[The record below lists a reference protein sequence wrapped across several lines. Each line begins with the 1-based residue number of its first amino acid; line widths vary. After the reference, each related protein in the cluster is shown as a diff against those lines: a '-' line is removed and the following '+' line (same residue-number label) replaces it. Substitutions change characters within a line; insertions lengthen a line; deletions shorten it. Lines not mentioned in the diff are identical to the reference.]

1 MKRIAFLGCENSHS
15 ATFLNFIKND
25 DKFSD
30 IEVVGVYS
38 HDRTAA
44 DNLGAKYG
52 VPVLDDYAD
61 AVGKVDGIVITARH
75 GDNHLKYARPYMQ
88 NGMVIFMDKPI
99 TVSEGDALEFAR
111 LCLENGVKVSGG
123 SSLRFDAWVKE
134 LKNDAAEK
142 VGGETLGGFV
152 RCPMSYNNPNGG
164 FFFYSQ
170 HLVEIVGEIFGRYP
184 KSVKS
189 YRNGKTLNVVF
200 RYENYD
206 VTGLFVDESYNS
218 YYAMR
223 AVENDVKGASFK
235 VVGSSPCFR
244 EEFDEFFDVL
254 MGAEQPS
261 NFEDFISPVFVM
273 NAIYRSIESG
283 NEESVREFT
292 L

>member
-25 DKFSD
+25 EKFAD
-30 IEVVGVYS
+30 VEVVGVYS

-61 AVGKVDGIVITARH
+61 AVGKVDGVVITARH
-75 GDNHLKYARPYMQ
+75 GDNHLKYACPYMQ
-88 NGMVIFMDKPI
+88 KGMTIFMDKPI
-99 TVSEGDALEFAR
+99 TVSEEDALEFAH
-111 LCLENGVKVSGG
+111 LAMQNGVKVTGG
-123 SSLRFDAWVKE
+123 SSLRLEAWVKE
-134 LKNDAAEK
+134 LKGDAEENK
-142 VGGETLGGFV
+142 GGETLSGFV
-152 RCPMSYNNPNGG
+152 RCPMSYTNVNGG

-184 KSVKS
+184 KSVKAFM
-189 YRNGKTLNVVF
+189 NGKKLTVVF

-223 AVENDVKGASFK
+223 VVENEVKGASFP
-235 VVGSSPCFR
+235 VTGSSPCFR
-244 EEFDEFFDVL
+244 EEFDEFYDVL
-254 MGAEQPS
+254 SGAEQVI
-261 NFEDFISPVFVM
+261 NFEDFIAPVFVM
-273 NAIYRSIESG
+273 NAIKRSIDSG
-283 NEESVREFT
+283 NEEYVKEFV